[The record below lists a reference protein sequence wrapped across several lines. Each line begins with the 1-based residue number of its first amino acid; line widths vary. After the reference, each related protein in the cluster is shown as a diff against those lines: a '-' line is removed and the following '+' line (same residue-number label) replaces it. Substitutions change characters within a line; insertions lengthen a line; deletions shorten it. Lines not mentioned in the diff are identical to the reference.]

1 MVIDGVMECVGVT
14 VGVIDNVIDG
24 VGVIEGVG
32 VLLKKGVFVGVFV
45 GVILTMQHLRD
56 RGRLRDTVWDGVTDL
71 VGLGVTWVITE
82 ERGCGTENNPEG
94 KLRLLAQ
101 GYDPTVTT
109 DVDSICIFSFISLSV
124 SDNIIFHNSLLFI
137 YYMSFIL
144 RA

>member
-71 VGLGVTWVITE
+71 VGLRVGVLVGVIE
-82 ERGCGTENNPEG
+82 GCGTENNTEG

-101 GYDPTVTT
+101 GYDPTVTI
-109 DVDSICIFSFISLSV
+109 DVDSVCIFSFISLSV